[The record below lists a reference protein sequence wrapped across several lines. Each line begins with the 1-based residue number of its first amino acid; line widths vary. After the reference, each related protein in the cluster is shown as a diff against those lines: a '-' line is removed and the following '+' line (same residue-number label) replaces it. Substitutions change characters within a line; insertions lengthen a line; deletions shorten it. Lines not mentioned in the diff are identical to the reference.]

1 MKSTITTAFPPPNN
15 NTGTP
20 DDDMDIDTDNDP
32 APKPVAP
39 TMHVRDATPDLMAQA
54 GPAQATPV
62 QIIGPTSQPIIVSRE
77 QATVTQQAPGS
88 AQEKSRQATDGNL
101 VDQESQKAQ
110 LMLAAQDGDL
120 PTIQALIFNGANV
133 NAARNDGWTPLMF
146 AAKHGHLPTIQAL
159 LSASDIDIH
168 AKNPDGKTAL
178 HVAAVRD
185 KDHVVK
191 VLIDHGAEVNA
202 RTHDGRT
209 LLGAVANR
217 GHLPTLNALLSAPG
231 INIDPVSR
239 GLLNSIAIQRY
250 ITLKSQALSDEIRN
264 RTNQRRHDLV

>member
-1 MKSTITTAFPPPNN
+1 
-15 NTGTP
+15 
-20 DDDMDIDTDNDP
+20 
-32 APKPVAP
+32 
-39 TMHVRDATPDLMAQA
+39 
-54 GPAQATPV
+54 
-62 QIIGPTSQPIIVSRE
+62 
-77 QATVTQQAPGS
+77 
-88 AQEKSRQATDGNL
+88 
-101 VDQESQKAQ
+101 
-110 LMLAAQDGDL
+110 MLAAKEGNL
-120 PTIQALIFNGANV
+120 PTVQALLTAPDIDIDAKKTNGATALIVAVDNRKDDAVKALINKGANV
-133 NAARNDGWTPLMF
+133 NTADNDGWTPLIF

-217 GHLPTLNALLSAPG
+217 GHLPTWNALLSAPG

-239 GLLNSIAIQRY
+239 GLLNSIAILRY

-264 RTNQRRHDLV
+264 RTN